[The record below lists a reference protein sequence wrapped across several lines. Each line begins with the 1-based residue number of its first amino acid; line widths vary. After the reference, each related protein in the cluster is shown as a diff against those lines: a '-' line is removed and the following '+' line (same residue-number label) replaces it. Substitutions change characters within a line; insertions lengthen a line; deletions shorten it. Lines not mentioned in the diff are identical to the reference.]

1 MKVLFVTGKLASQ
14 ALQDT
19 LEEMHPDFEHEVA
32 TLRISVAA
40 LMTTAFI
47 QRSLNPDPCD
57 FIMIPGLCMAE
68 PDVLTEEFGIRV
80 EKGPRDL
87 RDIPYHFG
95 VERKREG
102 FGQYT
107 IQILAEIN
115 DAPLLSW
122 EEILRKARYYQMC
135 GADIIDIGC
144 TPGRTADNVEEI
156 VSRLKAEGFTVS
168 VDTFNEKEIRQADKA
183 GVDFLLSLNGQNLHL
198 APELHCT
205 PVVIPDFGAG
215 IESLEQNIATLERMG
230 VTRYLVDP
238 ILDPINFGFTRFMHR
253 AYQIRER
260 YPHAEMMIGVGN
272 LTELFDADSTGINA
286 LMVGVMTELDIRY
299 VLTTEVAHWTRGSVR
314 ELDRARRLM
323 HYARR
328 QGILP
333 KDIDDS
339 LLTIKDRKVDWPT
352 EEEIRDLQRRI
363 TDPNF
368 RIMIDGRYIYCFN
381 RDLFIK
387 DTDIQHI
394 FQQLTDDLGPQ
405 PLTHA
410 FYLGRELSKAQ
421 IALRLG
427 KKYIQEEDLDWG
439 YLTHGLPGD

>member
-1 MKVLFVTGKLASQ
+1 MKVLFVTGKLADR
-14 ALQDT
+14 ALRET
-19 LEEMHPDFEHEVA
+19 LEAMRPDFEYDVS

-40 LMTTAFI
+40 LLTTPLILRA
-47 QRSLNPDPCD
+47 LKPDACD
-57 FIMIPGLCMAE
+57 LIMIPGLCQAE
-68 PDVLTEEFGIRV
+68 PDTLTEAFGVQV

-115 DAPLLSW
+115 DAPLLSTD
-122 EEILRKARYYQMC
+122 EILRKAKYYQTC
-135 GADIIDIGC
+135 GADIIDVGC

-156 VSRLKAEGFTVS
+156 VSQLKAEGFTVS

-183 GVDFLLSLNGQNLHL
+183 GVDFLLSLNGQNIHL
-198 APELHCT
+198 APELNCT

-215 IESLEQNIATLERMG
+215 IESLERNIEALERVG

-238 ILDPINFGFTRFMHR
+238 ILDPVNFGFSRSLHR
-253 AYQIRER
+253 LYEVRER
-260 YPHAEMMIGVGN
+260 YPQAEMLIGVGN

-299 VLTTEVAHWTRGSVR
+299 VLTTEVAHWTRGTVR

-323 HYARR
+323 HYART
-328 QGILP
+328 QGVLP

-352 EEEIRDLQRRI
+352 EEEVRDLQRRV

-368 RIMIDGRYIYCFN
+368 RIMIDGKNIYCFN
-381 RDLFIK
+381 RDLFVK
-387 DTDIQHI
+387 DTDIQRI
-394 FQQLTDDLGPQ
+394 FHQITDQLGTHP
-405 PLTHA
+405 TSHA
-410 FYLGRELSKAQ
+410 FYLGRELAKAD

-439 YLTHGLPGD
+439 YLNHGLPGD

>member
-1 MKVLFVTGKLASQ
+1 MKVLFVTGKLADR
-14 ALQDT
+14 ALRET
-19 LEEMHPDFEHEVA
+19 LEAMRPDFEYDVA

-40 LMTTAFI
+40 LITTPFI
-47 QRSLNPDPCD
+47 LRVLKPDACD
-57 FIMIPGLCMAE
+57 LIMIPGLCPAE
-68 PDVLTEEFGIRV
+68 PDVLNEALGIHV

-102 FGQYT
+102 YGQYT

-115 DAPLLSW
+115 DAPLLSYD
-122 EEILRKARYYQMC
+122 EILHKAKYYQTC

-156 VSRLKAEGFTVS
+156 VSRLKTEGFTVS
-168 VDTFNEKEIRQADKA
+168 IDTFNEKEIHQADKA
-183 GVDFLLSLNGQNLHL
+183 GVDFLLSLNGQNIHL
-198 APELHCT
+198 APELACT

-215 IESLEQNIATLERMG
+215 LESLEQNIATLERMG

-238 ILDPINFGFTRFMHR
+238 ILDPINFGFSRFLHR
-253 AYQIRER
+253 LYEVRER
-260 YPHAEMMIGVGN
+260 YPNAEMMIGVGN
-272 LTELFDADSTGINA
+272 LTELIDADSTGINA

-299 VLTTEVAHWTRGSVR
+299 VLTTEVAHWARGSVR

-323 HYARR
+323 HYART
-328 QGILP
+328 QGVLP

-339 LLTIKDRKVDWPT
+339 LLTIKDRKVDWRT
-352 EEEIRDLQRRI
+352 EEEIRDLHGRI

-368 RIMIDGRYIYCFN
+368 RIMIDGKHIYCFN
-381 RDLFIK
+381 RDRFIK
-387 DTDIQHI
+387 DTDIQRI
-394 FQQLTDDLGPQ
+394 FHQITDQLGPH
-405 PLTHA
+405 PASHA
-410 FYLGRELSKAQ
+410 FYLGRELAKAD

-427 KKYIQEEDLDWG
+427 KKYIQEENLDWG
-439 YLTHGLPGD
+439 YLDHGLPGD

>member
-1 MKVLFVTGKLASQ
+1 MKVLFVTGKLADR
-14 ALQDT
+14 ALRET
-19 LEEMHPDFEHEVA
+19 LEAMRPDFAYEVA

-40 LMTTAFI
+40 LMTSPFI
-47 QRSLNPDPCD
+47 LRSLKPGPCD
-57 FIMIPGLCMAE
+57 LIMIPGLCQAE
-68 PDVLTEEFGIRV
+68 PGLLTEALGVRV

-102 FGQYT
+102 YGQYT

-122 EEILRKARYYQMC
+122 EAILQKAKYYQTC

-144 TPGRTADNVEEI
+144 TPGRTADNVGEI
-156 VSRLKAEGFTVS
+156 VARLKTEGFTVS
-168 VDTFNEKEIRQADKA
+168 VDTFNEEEIRQANKA
-183 GVDFLLSLNGQNLHL
+183 GVDFLLSLNGQNIHL
-198 APELHCT
+198 APELSCV

-215 IESLEQNIATLERMG
+215 IESLERNIAALQQMG
-230 VTRYLVDP
+230 ITRYLVDP
-238 ILDPINFGFTRFMHR
+238 ILDPLNFGFTRFLHR
-253 AYQIRER
+253 LYEVRER
-260 YPHAEMMIGVGN
+260 YPQAEMLIGVGN
-272 LTELFDADSTGINA
+272 LTELIDADSTGINA
-286 LMVGVMTELDIRY
+286 LMVGVMAELDVRY
-299 VLTTEVAHWTRGSVR
+299 VLTTEVAHWTRGAVR

-323 HYARR
+323 HYARSR
-328 QGILP
+328 GVLP

-352 EEEIRDLQRRI
+352 EEEVRALQRRI

-368 RIMIDGRYIYCFN
+368 RIMIDGKSIYLFN
-381 RDLFIK
+381 KDRFIK
-387 DTDIQHI
+387 DTDIQRI
-394 FQQLTDDLGPQ
+394 FHQIAGELGPN
-405 PLTHA
+405 PVSHA
-410 FYLGRELSKAQ
+410 FYLGRELMKAQ